1 MDIVHIESA
10 EDMFEAVTTRFD
22 QQDIV
27 FKAAAVSDYTPM
39 EVLDHKMKKQDGDL
53 AVTFKRTKDI
63 LKYLGEHKAHQYLV
77 GFAAETQNIEA
88 YAQDKLKRK
97 NADVIISNNVGDK
110 TIGFKSDDNEL
121 TMHFK
126 TNEMINIKR
135 GKKVQLAEQILDE
148 LETRWQ

>member
-1 MDIVHIESA
+1 
-10 EDMFEAVTTRFD
+10 
-22 QQDIV
+22 
-27 FKAAAVSDYTPM
+27 M

-63 LKYLGEHKAHQYLV
+63 LKYLGEHKRQQYLV

-97 NADVIISNNVGDK
+97 MQMSLFPNNVGDK

-126 TNEMINIKR
+126 NKR
-135 GKKVQLAEQILDE
+135 ND
-148 LETRWQ
+148 